1 MNLSQMNHAL
11 QWWDRNGRMDDKLLE
26 KVLNAKAGIKDPLPL
41 PKKVSKLQ
49 SLFTRLRS

>member
-26 KVLNAKAGIKDPLPL
+26 KVLSAKAGIKDPEP
-41 PKKVSKLQ
+41 PKKQLSKMR
-49 SLFTRLRS
+49 SLINKLTK